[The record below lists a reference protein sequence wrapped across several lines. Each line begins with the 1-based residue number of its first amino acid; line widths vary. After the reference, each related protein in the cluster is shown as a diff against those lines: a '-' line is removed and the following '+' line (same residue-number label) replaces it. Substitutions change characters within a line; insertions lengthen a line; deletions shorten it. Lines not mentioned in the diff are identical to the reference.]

1 MADDMSNSQLPMGSY
16 GDDITPKNRAS
27 PGYNSNIFDGAADQ
41 NEDKVKCKRHD
52 KNIEAYCMNDKQILC
67 IDCILSGDHKN
78 HEISALSKA
87 AKKERDILT
96 SFYQQSKNIK

>member
-1 MADDMSNSQLPMGSY
+1 
-16 GDDITPKNRAS
+16 
-27 PGYNSNIFDGAADQ
+27 
-41 NEDKVKCKRHD
+41 
-52 KNIEAYCMNDKQILC
+52 MNDKQILC

-78 HEISALSKA
+78 HEISAVGKA